1 MKHTLKIIKHFKEWV
16 EEQLEIKDPAKV
28 QLHKSRKIL
37 KTYADYSPNEGVVR
51 TYISERSL
59 ADCLRSIAH
68 ELVHHK
74 QNEQGRIKSGDYDV
88 ELEDEANAFA
98 GRLIRAYANKY
109 PESKVY
115 DTVIKHDK
123 DK

>member
-1 MKHTLKIIKHFKEWV
+1 MKHTLKIIKHFKIWV
-16 EEQLEIKDPAKV
+16 ERKLQIKNPAKI
-28 QLHKSRKIL
+28 QLHKTRKVL
-37 KTYADYSPNEGVVR
+37 KTYADYSPNEGLVR
-51 TYISERSL
+51 TFISERSL

-74 QNEQGRIKSGDYDV
+74 QNEENRIKSGDYDV

-98 GRLIRAYANKY
+98 GRLIRVYANEH
-109 PESKVY
+109 PEFKLY

-123 DK
+123 NE

>member
-16 EEQLEIKDPAKV
+16 EEQLQIEKPAKV
-28 QLHKSRKIL
+28 ELHRTRNSL
-37 KTYADYSPNEGVVR
+37 KTYADYSPGEGLVR

-74 QNEQGRIKSGDYDV
+74 QNEQGRIKSSYDV
-88 ELEDEANAFA
+88 ELEDEANAYA
-98 GRLIRAYANKY
+98 GRLIRAYANEY

-115 DTVIKHDK
+115 DTVIKHGK
-123 DK
+123 NK

>member
-16 EEQLEIKDPAKV
+16 EEQLGVEKPAKV
-28 QLHKSRKIL
+28 QLHKSRKVL
-37 KTYADYSPNEGVVR
+37 KTYADYSPSEGIVR

-74 QNEQGRIKSGDYDV
+74 QNEEGRIKSSYDI
-88 ELEDEANAFA
+88 ELEDEANAIA

-123 DK
+123 NK

>member
-1 MKHTLKIIKHFKEWV
+1 MKHTLKTIKHFKEWV
-16 EEQLEIKDPAKV
+16 EQQLQIENPAKV
-28 QLHKSRKIL
+28 ELHKTRNSL
-37 KTYADYSPNEGVVR
+37 KTYADYSPSEGVVR

-74 QNEQGRIKSGDYDV
+74 QNEEGRIKSSYDV
-88 ELEDEANAFA
+88 ELEDEANAYA
-98 GRLIRAYANKY
+98 GRLIRAYANEY

-115 DTVIKHDK
+115 DTVIKHGK
-123 DK
+123 